1 MDRYDAILEHL
12 KKAQSDGLESMA
24 TRLDAIADSLDELIQ
39 SAKSAIDGAR
49 PTEDDEVLAVAEIE
63 EKVAELRSEEQAR
76 LEEIARLEEQA
87 QATPAGISLEN
98 LRTLDAARS
107 QSELLRALLP
117 MLSEHV
123 GRAVVLVIREGVISA
138 WSGIGFEDGE
148 MLRDWHGGVAASPA
162 FQQLVETS
170 SPLLIAPG
178 DDPLLSQWL
187 ENEVTPDDA
196 ALLPIS
202 LRGKL
207 MGIVY
212 IDHQGNQPWDVET
225 AQSLNAIGCWLIDTL
240 HHRSTVPTPTLA
252 GIGESEGEET
262 SIEADVPQTEPEIE
276 EFEPPPE
283 EELEDREEA
292 EAEVDET
299 PAPESFEA
307 PEVEEPEEVEAEVEE
322 TPAPESFEAPEVEE
336 PESWDSEGEEPD
348 TIEYEEVSEEEF
360 SQPDEADEASPVDYD
375 FEPEAEAEE
384 EEFDPSATVRIDR
397 EEVEANASEAPAP
410 EEVPPPA
417 EVPPPEPPAEE
428 KDRPS
433 VVEME
438 APPPVRPVEPPPE
451 PEPDAAEAP
460 DEDARQEEARRF
472 ARLLVSEI
480 KLYNEDE
487 VERGRVEKDI
497 ARRLREDID
506 RSREMYEKR
515 IPADVRE
522 SHDYFFDELV
532 RILADGDADALGM

>member
-307 PEVEEPEEVEAEVEE
+307 PEVEEPE
-322 TPAPESFEAPEVEE
+322 
-336 PESWDSEGEEPD
+336 SWDSEGEEPD